1 MDGELVEG
9 DSIAGV
15 QNSFEKVVDD
25 LSNLCMLVRGEL
37 TKLMR
42 GSLVAL
48 ITIDVH
54 NRDIV
59 EYLINDKTE
68 NKSDFNWQVAVHP
81 CA

>member
-25 LSNLCMLVRGEL
+25 LS
-37 TKLMR
+37 KLMR